1 MELLQRGRRIL
12 TALTLVLVLTIT
24 SACTNVAD
32 RPTSSNAPNANA
44 GLAYQQLEQGNTPA
58 GQNFAS
64 WVLQTGK
71 GLFTDAFVRDNDKLG
86 VVITRQVRPN
96 EVKALAKSLVQGFH
110 RNFPNQDLTVLM
122 YAPDKQLVLTAQY
135 KNQSKQIEYKAALT

>member
-1 MELLQRGRRIL
+1 VKLFQHSRKIL
-12 TALTLVLVLTIT
+12 TALALVLILTVT
-24 SACTNVAD
+24 SACTNLTD
-32 RPTSSNAPNANA
+32 RPTSSIAPINT
-44 GLAYQQLEQGNTPA
+44 GLAYQQLERGNTPA
-58 GQNFAS
+58 GQSFGS
-64 WVLQTGK
+64 WVVQTGK
-71 GLFTDAFVRDNDKLG
+71 GLIADAFVRDNDKLG

-135 KNQSKQIEYKAALT
+135 NNQSKQIEYKAA